1 MSFMAKSNAFT
12 VIIEKDEDGW
22 LVADVPELQGCH
34 TQAKTMDQLIERIK
48 EAIQAYLGNEEHKIS
63 EEFIGIQQIEV

>member
-1 MSFMAKSNAFT
+1 MAKSNAFT

-34 TQAKTMDQLIERIK
+34 TQAKTMDELIKRAK
-48 EAIQAYLGNEEHKIS
+48 EAIQLCLEEQKEKPKSRFVGVQVVEI
-63 EEFIGIQQIEV
+63 